1 MFEME
6 SATYVF
12 QVPPQTAPRMTRR
25 DRWKKRPCVVRYFE
39 YRDQL
44 RAKAVE
50 YGITL
55 PNAFT
60 VTFYMPM
67 PKSWSKKKKAA
78 HVGKPCQSKP
88 ALDNVLKGFMDA
100 LRTNDASV
108 YAVSASKFWSEQPG
122 VVLAVRVPSRAWRPR
137 WAV

>member
-1 MFEME
+1 MLE

-12 QVPPQTAPRMTRR
+12 QVPPKTAPRMTRR

-55 PNAFT
+55 PNAFS
-60 VTFYMPM
+60 VTFYMTM

-78 HVGKPCQSKP
+78 HVGKPHQVKP
-88 ALDNVLKGFMDA
+88 DLDNVLKGFMDA
-100 LRTNDASV
+100 LRTEDARV
-108 YAVSASKFWSEQPG
+108 YAVSASKVWSERPG
-122 VVLAVRVPSRAWRPR
+122 VVLAVRVPAPAWRPN

>member
-1 MFEME
+1 MPAYRFD
-6 SATYVF
+6 V
-12 QVPPQTAPRMTRR
+12 VPVAAPRMNRA
-25 DRWKKRPCVVRYFE
+25 DRWKRRACVVRYFA
-39 YRDQL
+39 YRDQV
-44 RAKAVE
+44 RAKAIE

-60 VTFYMPM
+60 VTFYMAM

-88 ALDNVLKGFMDA
+88 DLDNVLKGFMDA

-122 VVLAVRVPSRAWRPR
+122 VVLAVRVPSRVWRPN

>member
-1 MFEME
+1 MME

-25 DRWKKRPCVVRYFE
+25 DRWKRRPCVVKYFA

-44 RAKAVE
+44 RAQAVE

-55 PNAFT
+55 PNAFS
-60 VTFYMPM
+60 VTFSMAM

-78 HVGKPCQSKP
+78 PVGKPGQSKP
-88 ALDNVLKGFMDA
+88 DLDNILKGFMDA
-100 LRTNDASV
+100 LRTEDASV

>member
-1 MFEME
+1 ME

-39 YRDQL
+39 YRDQV
-44 RAKAVE
+44 RAQAVE

-60 VTFYMPM
+60 VTFYMAM
-67 PKSWSKKKKAA
+67 PKSWSKKKKAV

-88 ALDNVLKGFMDA
+88 DLDNVLKGFMDA
-100 LRTNDASV
+100 LRTDDASV
-108 YAVSASKFWSEQPG
+108 YAVTASKFWSEQPG
-122 VVLAVRVPSRAWRPR
+122 VVLAVRVPSRAWQPN

>member
-1 MFEME
+1 MME

-44 RAKAVE
+44 RAKAIE

-55 PNAFT
+55 PNNFT
-60 VTFYMPM
+60 VTFYMAM

-78 HVGKPCQSKP
+78 NVGKPCQSKP
-88 ALDNVLKGFMDA
+88 DLDNVLKGFMDA

-122 VVLAVRVPSRAWRPR
+122 VVLAVRVPAPAWRPN

>member
-1 MFEME
+1 ME
-6 SATYVF
+6 LATYVF

-25 DRWKKRPCVVRYFE
+25 DRWKRSPCVVRYFE

-44 RAKAVE
+44 RAKAIE

-55 PNAFT
+55 PNDFT
-60 VTFYMPM
+60 VTFYMAM

-88 ALDNVLKGFMDA
+88 DLDNVLKGFMDA

-108 YAVSASKFWSEQPG
+108 YAVSASKIWSEQPG
-122 VVLAVRVPSRAWRPR
+122 VVLDVRVPSRAWRPN

>member
-1 MFEME
+1 
-6 SATYVF
+6 
-12 QVPPQTAPRMTRR
+12 MTRR

-44 RAKAVE
+44 RAKAIE

-55 PNAFT
+55 PNDFT
-60 VTFYMPM
+60 VTFYMAM

-78 HVGKPCQSKP
+78 LVGKPCMSKP
-88 ALDNVLKGFMDA
+88 DLDNVLKGFMDA

-122 VVLAVRVPSRAWRPR
+122 VVLAVRVPSPAWRPN

>member
-1 MFEME
+1 ME

-50 YGITL
+50 YG
-55 PNAFT
+55 
-60 VTFYMPM
+60 
-67 PKSWSKKKKAA
+67 
-78 HVGKPCQSKP
+78 KPCKSKP
-88 ALDNVLKGFMDA
+88 DLDNVLKGFMDA

-122 VVLAVRVPSRAWRPR
+122 VVLSVRVPAPAWRPR
-137 WAV
+137 

>member
-55 PNAFT
+55 PNSFS
-60 VTFYMPM
+60 VTFYMAM

-78 HVGKPCQSKP
+78 HVGKRCQSMP
-88 ALDNVLKGFMDA
+88 DLDNVLKGFMDA

>member
-1 MFEME
+1 ME

-60 VTFYMPM
+60 VTFYMAM

-88 ALDNVLKGFMDA
+88 DLDNVLKGFMDA
-100 LRTNDASV
+100 LRTDDASV

-122 VVLAVRVPSRAWRPR
+122 VVLSVRVPSPAWRPK

>member
-1 MFEME
+1 MME

-12 QVPPQTAPRMTRR
+12 QVPPKTAPRMTCR

-55 PNAFT
+55 PNSFS
-60 VTFYMPM
+60 VTFYMAM

-78 HVGKPCQSKP
+78 HVGTPCQSKP
-88 ALDNVLKGFMDA
+88 DLDNVLKGFMDA

-108 YAVSASKFWSEQPG
+108 YDVSASKFWSEQPG
-122 VVLAVRVPSRAWRPR
+122 VVLAVRVPSRAWRPN

>member
-1 MFEME
+1 ME

-25 DRWKKRPCVVRYFE
+25 DRWKKRPCVVKYFE

-60 VTFYMPM
+60 VTFYMAM

-88 ALDNVLKGFMDA
+88 DLDNVLKGFMDA
-100 LRTNDASV
+100 LRTDDASV
-108 YAVSASKFWSEQPG
+108 YAVSASKIWSASPCVLLTVPPPSHVSRPG
-122 VVLAVRVPSRAWRPR
+122 
-137 WAV
+137 